1 MSKRLKRKKA
11 REFEEFS
18 EVRKAHGGAPYLMV
32 GPAMILLVIFV
43 FYPLVNLF
51 YLSFFNYNL
60 ISEPKFIGW
69 QNYEVLFFIKTDFI
83 QALRNTA
90 VYTVTVVFFS
100 LLLAVLFALILER
113 NSWLNRFLQKS
124 MFTPYLISTV
134 SCAYIW
140 SWMYNVDSGILN
152 AMLSLFGLP
161 LSRWLNDADLA
172 LFCVAAVSVWKSLGY
187 YLIIV
192 LASIKAIPTEIL
204 EAAELDNTPAWR
216 KFFKITLPMI
226 SPQLF
231 FLLITIT
238 ISSFKVFDVIRV
250 MTDGG
255 PGNATNVLVTYIYE
269 YAFQMNAKV
278 GYASAAGTVLL
289 VILMILT
296 FFYFRVLS
304 KKVHYQ

>member
-1 MSKRLKRKKA
+1 MWLRKKKKDDIQQYHES
-11 REFEEFS
+11 RTT
-18 EVRKAHGGAPYLMV
+18 HGGAPYLMV
-32 GPAMILLVIFV
+32 GPAMILLMIFT
-43 FYPLVNLF
+43 FYPLVNLV
-51 YLSFFNYNL
+51 YLSFFDYNL
-60 ISEPKFIGW
+60 ISAPKFIGLK
-69 QNYEVLFFIKTDFI
+69 NYKVLFTVKPDFL
-83 QALRNTA
+83 QALRNTG
-90 VYTVTVVFFS
+90 VYTLVVVFFS
-100 LLLAVLFALILER
+100 LLLAILFAMLLEKDSR
-113 NSWLNRFLQKS
+113 INRFLQKS

-140 SWMYNVDSGILN
+140 SWIYDADSGVLN

-161 LSRWLNDADLA
+161 LSRWLNDADIA

-192 LASIKAIPTEIL
+192 LASIKAIPVEIL
-204 EAAELDNTPAWR
+204 EAAELDNTPPVR

-226 SPQLF
+226 SPQIF

-238 ISSFKVFDVIRV
+238 ISSFKVFDLINV

-255 PGNATNVLVTYIYE
+255 PGNATNVLVTYIYN
-269 YAFQMNAKV
+269 YAFKMNAKV

-296 FFYFRVLS
+296 YFYFRILS